1 VKVKNLE
8 NGDSFNELAF
18 FSNIVDD
25 FSVRAVDYV
34 TVYKLKREDFYYIIK
49 ENKSDLEIF
58 NMFKDDFIFKGY

>member
-1 VKVKNLE
+1 MKVKNLE